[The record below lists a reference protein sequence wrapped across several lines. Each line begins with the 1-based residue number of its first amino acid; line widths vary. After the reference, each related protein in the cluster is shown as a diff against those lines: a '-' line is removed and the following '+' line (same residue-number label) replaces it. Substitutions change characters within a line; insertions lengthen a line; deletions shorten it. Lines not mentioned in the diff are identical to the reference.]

1 MAASTLHFDDDASF
15 VDESTM
21 VLDQRW
27 RPQKDPLTAAEEA
40 TTALLHD
47 RDGSGIPP
55 LHDGPSSPADVVA
68 LTSAEDVAKDFDET
82 LSVCFKNVNVKTDT
96 VDPASL
102 IAEDSLLEEDE

>member
-1 MAASTLHFDDDASF
+1 MAASTLHLDDDASF
-15 VDESTM
+15 VDESQ
-21 VLDQRW
+21 LLLGQRW

-40 TTALLHD
+40 TAALLHD

-55 LHDGPSSPADVVA
+55 LHGGPSSPADVVA
-68 LTSAEDVAKDFDET
+68 LASAEDVAKGFHET
-82 LSVCFKNVNVKTDT
+82 LSVCFQNVHVKTDT